1 VAVALLAAV
10 TAAAAVS
17 VPAAAAAASAPSSG
31 AGTSGTATPSAR
43 TPLGTAPAGK
53 ALTKQRQGIVPGQVL
68 VTLDPDT
75 AVTGQKLAGTRVAAR
90 VPGTDSAPLNS
101 KLKAAGATSLHPL
114 FPSLS
119 KSATDSLTTSAR
131 SRLGVD
137 ASDLSRTYVVQTKKK
152 DSTAVARTLQ
162 GTQGVAFAE
171 PNRYVNT
178 MSTGGQPLSSADIKA
193 AKAAAPSASAPS
205 SGRPAADAAGI
216 PGNYALSSSAQ
227 ALLNAGGVNA
237 SGAFATLQGGFGQ
250 QPGTGE
256 TITNVSV
263 GDLTDQSM
271 ADAGDTYV
279 KGYGPT
285 TVMQN
290 GQRYLDLPSMPLIP
304 TYVAGTD
311 GSLSGSASTENQ
323 DSVLG
328 EVLLDFS
335 VMAPLAH
342 DRQRPGRTG
351 TGYTDLLGIAPGA
364 GYRLVVP
371 QQPTMDQIAGA
382 LLAAAHQSPKPDVI
396 TASLGYGTDAQG
408 FPGRYLEDDPFI
420 RSVVAS
426 IVQQDKIV
434 VSISSND
441 GTRLYTPASVGPDGG
456 STPTD
461 TAKNEASATNIGDDA
476 SSTTPSKVPDSGAI
490 AAGGT
495 TLDDTLATPADSGRA
510 PQPTTAETRISGFGT
525 FSSGFGTRVDLSAP
539 SDNVI
544 AFSHS
549 VGQNAQAVTVS
560 RNGGTSA
567 SAPEIAAAAAVV
579 LQAGRLAGHDLRPAQ
594 VRDVLERTGRAVAT
608 PPQIDQALHV
618 GPQIDVIAAV
628 EDVLGGKTG
637 KGTTAVGPQLDRL
650 SVAHRVTTG
659 GLGGTYLET
668 TDPDRIDLGDMASGG
683 NGEGLVG
690 PVTFAGDVTGLPTG
704 EKAQY
709 TLTVGST
716 VFRSDT
722 PAIRVTPTQLLDAA
736 KLPVVSTTDRNITY
750 TYKVLV
756 GGHVRAS
763 QDYTLAVGPSDGRYV
778 EATAPHAPAVVKN
791 GSSVTVSYDLTG
803 VTGLSDPQLVLSTV
817 GHWSPASGP
826 IFSAAWHQSLTGT
839 TGTVTIPASAFTG
852 GGGLYGIGI
861 AQSAFGGN
869 PQYTTYGE
877 FAPVRVAGSTAA
889 ERPDAPT
896 LTGAGGVRG
905 HTAEVTRG
913 APSFGLGYDVR
924 GVKGAASAEVEF
936 SAPAPTRYGSYNTFT
951 NANGTTLDNDRV
963 NTPSTAHRTL
973 PGRSGTA
980 RLDALDLGLTTSSQ
994 YGVRILALDKN
1005 HKVIG
1010 QASPLST
1017 LALDDGLTPQGSTV
1031 LSFAAANAD
1040 SVAALRTAA
1049 GGTGVRHYSTEDGTY
1064 GSVIASDSGT
1074 GSDYEVIGAAPAAH
1088 RVLLVHQASQGADV
1102 RVETWN
1108 TATDTLVGTKTLAA
1122 ADYTFVVGRV
1132 DATRGRGALLLRA
1145 ADKSDVVLP
1154 VDLESGS
1161 AGAPIKADPSGVLP
1175 GTYSVLDIDA
1185 STGDVYLAKG
1195 APIAICLGGVQVA
1208 RVNLTTGSV
1217 TGAGSMSGCSHGFGS
1232 DGAGTLYNLSATSV
1246 STKIVP
1252 TSVIGSL
1259 NTLTGAAGDS
1269 ITVRK
1274 EVPVAMAVDGKNH
1287 LAVVEF
1293 PAPEGTAYFG
1303 SQQGLV
1309 LDNNATAQML
1319 VIDLKTGTLVRTM
1332 NGFTAGGH
1340 GGSLV
1345 HGGLMNSVQLDPA
1358 TRTGFTYGAGDGQ
1371 IQQFAY

>member
-1 VAVALLAAV
+1 
-10 TAAAAVS
+10 
-17 VPAAAAAASAPSSG
+17 
-31 AGTSGTATPSAR
+31 
-43 TPLGTAPAGK
+43 
-53 ALTKQRQGIVPGQVL
+53 
-68 VTLDPDT
+68 
-75 AVTGQKLAGTRVAAR
+75 
-90 VPGTDSAPLNS
+90 
-101 KLKAAGATSLHPL
+101 
-114 FPSLS
+114 
-119 KSATDSLTTSAR
+119 
-131 SRLGVD
+131 
-137 ASDLSRTYVVQTKKK
+137 
-152 DSTAVARTLQ
+152 
-162 GTQGVAFAE
+162 
-171 PNRYVNT
+171 
-178 MSTGGQPLSSADIKA
+178 
-193 AKAAAPSASAPS
+193 
-205 SGRPAADAAGI
+205 
-216 PGNYALSSSAQ
+216 
-227 ALLNAGGVNA
+227 
-237 SGAFATLQGGFGQ
+237 
-250 QPGTGE
+250 
-256 TITNVSV
+256 
-263 GDLTDQSM
+263 
-271 ADAGDTYV
+271 
-279 KGYGPT
+279 
-285 TVMQN
+285 
-290 GQRYLDLPSMPLIP
+290 
-304 TYVAGTD
+304 
-311 GSLSGSASTENQ
+311 
-323 DSVLG
+323 
-328 EVLLDFS
+328 
-335 VMAPLAH
+335 
-342 DRQRPGRTG
+342 
-351 TGYTDLLGIAPGA
+351 
-364 GYRLVVP
+364 
-371 QQPTMDQIAGA
+371 
-382 LLAAAHQSPKPDVI
+382 
-396 TASLGYGTDAQG
+396 
-408 FPGRYLEDDPFI
+408 
-420 RSVVAS
+420 
-426 IVQQDKIV
+426 
-434 VSISSND
+434 
-441 GTRLYTPASVGPDGG
+441 TRLYTPASVGPDGG

-495 TLDDTLATPADSGRA
+495 TLDDTLATPADSDRA
-510 PQPTTAETRISGFGT
+510 PQPTTAETRISGFGV

-539 SDNVI
+539 SDNII

-579 LQAGRLAGHDLRPAQ
+579 LQAGRLAGHKLTPAQ

-608 PPQIDQALHV
+608 PPQIDRTLHV
-618 GPQIDVIAAV
+618 GPQIDVTAAV

-637 KGTTAVGPQLDRL
+637 KGTRGGAQLDRL

-668 TDPDRIDLGDMASGG
+668 TDPNRIDLGDKASGG

-690 PVTFAGDVTGLPTG
+690 PVTFAGDVTGLRAG
-704 EKAQY
+704 EKVQY

-736 KLPVVSTTDRNITY
+736 GLPVVSTTDRNITY

-763 QDYTLAVGPSDGRYV
+763 QERTLAVGPSDGHYV

-852 GGGLYGIGI
+852 GSGLYGIGI

-905 HTAEVTRG
+905 HTAEVTRS

-924 GVKGAASAEVEF
+924 GVKGAAYAQVEF
-936 SAPAPTRYGSYNTFT
+936 SAPAPTLYGSYNTFT
-951 NANGTTLDNDRV
+951 NANGTTLDNDGV
-963 NTPSTAHRTL
+963 NSPSTAHRTL
-973 PGRSGTA
+973 PGLSGTA

-1017 LALDDGLTPQGSTV
+1017 LALDDGPTPQGSTV
-1031 LSFAAANAD
+1031 LSFAAAGAD

-1049 GGTGVRHYSTEDGTY
+1049 GGTEVRHYSTENGTY
-1064 GSVIASDSGT
+1064 GSVITSDSGT
-1074 GSDYEVIGAAPAAH
+1074 GSDYEVIGAAPAGR
-1088 RVLLVHQASQGADV
+1088 RVLLVHQASQGADL

-1108 TATDTLVGTKTLAA
+1108 TATGTLVGTKTLPA

-1132 DATRGRGALLLRA
+1132 DATHDRGALLLRA

-1161 AGAPIKADPSGVLP
+1161 AGAPIKADPSDVLP

-1232 DGAGTLYNLSATSV
+1232 DGDGTLYNLSATSV

-1259 NTLTGAAGDS
+1259 NTLTGATGSS

-1274 EVPVAMAVDGKNH
+1274 EVPVALAVDGKNQ

-1371 IQQFAY
+1371 IQQFSY